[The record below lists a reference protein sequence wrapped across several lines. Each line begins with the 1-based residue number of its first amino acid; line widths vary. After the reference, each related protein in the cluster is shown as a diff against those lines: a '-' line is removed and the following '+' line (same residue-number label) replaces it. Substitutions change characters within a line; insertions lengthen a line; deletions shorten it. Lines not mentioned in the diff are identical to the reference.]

1 MHATYKNYNLII
13 SANILP
19 IVIQASQKQIKFIA

>member
-1 MHATYKNYNLII
+1 MPHTKNYNLII

-19 IVIQASQKQIKFIA
+19 TVIQASQKQIKFMA